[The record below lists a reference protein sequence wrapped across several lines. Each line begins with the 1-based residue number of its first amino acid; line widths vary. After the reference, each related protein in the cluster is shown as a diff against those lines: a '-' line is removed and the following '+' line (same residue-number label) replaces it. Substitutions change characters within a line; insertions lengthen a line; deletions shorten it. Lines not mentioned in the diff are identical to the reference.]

1 MQKLYHIL
9 CIKAMF
15 VDVCEPDL
23 EVRLLLLHFQLGIEL
38 QNIESANEMLSEIEA
53 IFSSNSIEEIH
64 LPNQFYCTKIDARV
78 ISNEKNLIDCLIFQK
93 NVHLLYSSD
102 EFPFEKFHEIEK
114 YILKCRQQHFEGKL
128 LTTLDQIE
136 ILIEGYWMT
145 DRLIECFRWCEIGLH
160 HAIDTYW
167 TYKTNKKLIPER
179 HLQHIRFVWIYIQH
193 LWKSNSCE
201 FFFINPLKMDFFLF
215 HKPQSIENVDNRK
228 GVILKSLLVRFICV
242 KGHYFFL
249 RHFSYDIL

>member
-145 DRLIECFRWCEIGLH
+145 DRLIDCFRWCEIGLH

-193 LWKSNSCE
+193 LWKSNSLCE
-201 FFFINPLKMDFFLF
+201 F
-215 HKPQSIENVDNRK
+215 
-228 GVILKSLLVRFICV
+228 SLST
-242 KGHYFFL
+242 H
-249 RHFSYDIL
+249 